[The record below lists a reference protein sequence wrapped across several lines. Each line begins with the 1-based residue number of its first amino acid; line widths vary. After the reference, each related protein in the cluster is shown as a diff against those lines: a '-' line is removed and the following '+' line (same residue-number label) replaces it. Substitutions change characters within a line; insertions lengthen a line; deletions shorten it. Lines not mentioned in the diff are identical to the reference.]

1 MALRKSIVAGSLAL
15 LMTGA
20 PGFTQQE
27 AQQAIPDAPRP
38 QTNIKVDNVAPGQ
51 GSSSSSTDSTGT
63 GAATP
68 DATGASTTVAASPN
82 APPAAETA
90 AQQQADQAALEDFPT
105 FVEHVDYVI
114 IPFTVKDNKGN
125 LIPGLQA
132 RDVQVFENGV
142 RQPIRFFSRDAAPMS
157 VALVID
163 QSMSTENMTRV
174 NDALGALQGA
184 FSQYDEISVFT
195 YNKAPKLVTDYTGAQ
210 SPRLTQAIDTAK
222 SSGRE
227 TYLAGS
233 FSGPMAQTNIING
246 YNVDPNTAANRGHTT
261 TQMNIPKEVHPLN
274 DAILEAAKSLSRKP
288 PDRRRVIYVISN
300 GNESGSQAKT
310 SQVIKYL
317 LTNSIEVDGTLVGDN
332 SIWGIG
338 FLDKLHLPLQMR
350 DNVLVAYSKA
360 TAGQLDSEFRLASI
374 EKSFERVANEARSRY
389 TLGYYSPEPFIDNKE
404 RTVDVRV
411 LHPNLQVFAK
421 DRYWPEAM
429 ELRTERPRQPQ
440 TQTQPAQPQK

>member
-38 QTNIKVDNVAPGQ
+38 QTNINVGNVAPGQ
-51 GSSSSSTDSTGT
+51 GSSSSDTDMAEPAAPTPAVTGP
-63 GAATP
+63 A
-68 DATGASTTVAASPN
+68 TTVAATPN
-82 APPAAETA
+82 APSAAEIA
-90 AQQQADQAALEDFPT
+90 AQQQADKAALEDFPT

-125 LIPGLQA
+125 LVPGLQA
-132 RDVQVFENGV
+132 RDVQVYENGV

-163 QSMSTENMTRV
+163 QSMSTENMARV

-210 SPRLTQAIDTAK
+210 SARLTQAVDTAK

-233 FSGPMAQTNIING
+233 FSGPMAQTNNLNG
-246 YNVDPNTAANRGHTT
+246 LNVDPNTSPNRGHNGSFIT
-261 TQMNIPKEVHPLN
+261 IPKEVHPLN

-288 PDRRRVIYVISN
+288 PERRRVIYVISN
-300 GNESGSQAKT
+300 GNEAGSQAKT
-310 SQVIKYL
+310 SQVVKYL

-332 SIWGIG
+332 AIWGIG

-350 DNVLVAYSKA
+350 DNVLIAYSKA
-360 TAGQLDSEFRLASI
+360 TGGELDSEFRLASI

-389 TLGYYSPEPFIDNKE
+389 TLGYYSPEPFIDAKE
-404 RTVDVRV
+404 RRVEVKV
-411 LHPNLQVFAK
+411 LHPNLQIFAK

-429 ELRTERPRQPQ
+429 EMRTERPRPQ
-440 TQTQPAQPQK
+440 TQPTQPQK

>member
-1 MALRKSIVAGSLAL
+1 MALTKSIVAGSLAL
-15 LMTGA
+15 LMTAA
-20 PGFTQQE
+20 PGLTQQE
-27 AQQAIPDAPRP
+27 AIPDAPRP
-38 QTNIKVDNVAPGQ
+38 QTNIKIGNVTPGQ
-51 GSSSSSTDSTGT
+51 GSSSTSNSDSDSTDP
-63 GAATP
+63 AATSP
-68 DATGASTTVAASPN
+68 SSSGPSTTVAATPN

-90 AQQQADQAALEDFPT
+90 AQQQADQAALESFPT
-105 FVEHVDYVI
+105 FITHVDYVL

-163 QSMSTENMTRV
+163 QSMNTENMQRV

-184 FSQYDEISVFT
+184 FSAADEISVFT
-195 YNKAPKLVTDYTGAQ
+195 YNKAPKLLTDYTGAQ
-210 SPRLTQAIDTAK
+210 SPRLAQAVDRAK

-227 TYLAGS
+227 DYLAGS
-233 FSGPMAQTNIING
+233 FSGPMAHGNLING
-246 YNVDPNTAANRGHTT
+246 YSPDPNTSGNRGHLGE
-261 TQMNIPKEVHPLN
+261 QINIPKEVHPLN

-332 SIWGIG
+332 AIWGIG
-338 FLDKLHLPLQMR
+338 FLDKIHLPMQMR
-350 DNVLVAYSKA
+350 DNVLVAYQKA
-360 TAGQLDSEFRLASI
+360 TGGQLDAEFRLANI

-389 TLGYYSPEPFIDNKE
+389 TLGYYSPEPFIDAKE
-404 RTVDVRV
+404 RRVEVRV
-411 LHPNLQVFAK
+411 LHPNLTVIAK

-429 ELRTERPRQPQ
+429 EMRTQPRPRTPQ
-440 TQTQPAQPQK
+440 TQTQPKRQR